1 MTQQVKRKPTMLKKP
16 VLKYVVSAL
25 LVLVVG
31 FAAIVALQPS
41 DFRVTRSAAIAA
53 PPEAVFSQVN
63 DLHRWEAWSPWAK
76 LDPAA
81 KSTYEGPA
89 AGVGA
94 AFSWA
99 GNNQVGEGRMTITE
113 SRPNDLIR
121 MNLEFIKPIKATNIT
136 EFTFKPEGNL
146 TVVAWTMSGKNNFI
160 SKAIGLFMDCE
171 KMVGGQF
178 EKGLAQIK
186 SIAEGATKS

>member
-1 MTQQVKRKPTMLKKP
+1 MLKKP